1 MIGAE
6 IESFSQ
12 VVLSSSLEDK
22 SFGVPS
28 IRYFNAVVQY
38 FLASIIIAC
47 FLLSM
52 GNKPKA

>member
-1 MIGAE
+1 MTEAK

-28 IRYFNAVVQY
+28 IKYFNAVVQY